1 MEHENA
7 YALMM
12 DALDG
17 ELVDDANKRMLEAHL
32 SACPTCLREWRALLA
47 IEKLLR
53 EAPMLEPAA
62 DFALRTIA
70 RLPSARKR
78 RWAMGALYLLLLL
91 GGALP
96 LLLGLWLAGRLALL
110 SQQPGL
116 LPSLWVSI
124 AKSVQVVGT
133 VIGALFNS
141 AGELLVQQPTI
152 IGWLLVMAGIV
163 FVWSGVVRQLV
174 SQTQE
179 I

>member
-17 ELVDDANKRMLEAHL
+17 ELVDGKKLMLEVHL
-32 SACPTCLREWRALLA
+32 RACPTCLREWRALLA

-70 RLPSARKR
+70 RLPSARNR
-78 RWAMGALYLLLLL
+78 RWAIGALYVLLLL
-91 GGALP
+91 GGAVP
-96 LLLGLWLAGRLALL
+96 LLLGLWGASRLALL

-116 LPSLWVSI
+116 LASLWASI

-133 VIGALFNS
+133 IIAALLSS
-141 AGELLVQQPTI
+141 AGELVVRQPTS

-174 SQTQE
+174 SQPQE